1 MKAVTRKYFLCVVV
15 FVSLAAT
22 VLLAGCSTKPQYYRS
37 DLVLEEKA
45 TLAVLPL
52 VNLTKYTE
60 AGDILMNS
68 LLVALLDLN
77 MFEIVDPGLVDNLIL
92 EKRIRYTDRLPMST
106 MEEMGQQLDAEYI
119 LLGSVNE
126 FEMVM
131 ERTETLPVISI
142 SLRIVGS
149 QTGTIVWAATHT
161 KRGDDTE
168 SVFGMG
174 RITTLHQLAAVT
186 TKEITGTLKK

>member
-1 MKAVTRKYFLCVVV
+1 MKAVTRRYFLCVVV
-15 FVSLAAT
+15 TVFLAAT

-52 VNLTKYTE
+52 VNLTKFTE

-68 LLVALLDLN
+68 LLVALLDLD

-168 SVFGMG
+168 SVFGLG

-186 TKEITGTLKK
+186 AMEITGTLKK